1 MEDTLKIL
9 TQISENSEK
18 IYTLLNQDIKSINN
32 HTNTQIEYY
41 AKILSKQADLE
52 DKIEELRKIVSK
64 HSTKILA
71 LEFYKNKLNEN

>member
-9 TQISENSEK
+9 NQISENSEK
-18 IYTLLNQDIKSINN
+18 IYTLLNEDIKPLNN
-32 HTNTQIEYY
+32 HKHTQIECY

-64 HSTKILA
+64 HSAKILA
-71 LEFYKNKLNEN
+71 LEFYKNKFTES